1 MTNLMAALQG
11 EMDAAVAEGQLVL
24 PVPEVPLVREVLLA
38 PLVLLVPE
46 DLRE

>member
-11 EMDAAVAEGQLVL
+11 ERDAAVAEGQLVL
-24 PVPEVPLVREVLLA
+24 PALEAPLVREVLLA
-38 PLVLLVPE
+38 PLVLPVPE